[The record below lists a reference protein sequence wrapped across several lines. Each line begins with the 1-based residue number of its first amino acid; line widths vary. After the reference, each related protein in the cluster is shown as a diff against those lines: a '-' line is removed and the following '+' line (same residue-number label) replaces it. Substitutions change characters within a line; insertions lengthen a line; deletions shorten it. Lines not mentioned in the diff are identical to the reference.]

1 VSSVRFGPGE
11 AVEAHGHG
19 HLDDVDGDGDV
30 DLVLHFRT
38 QDSGIRC
45 GDTGVTLTGMTSDG
59 RLVAGT
65 DTIAT
70 VAC

>member
-1 VSSVRFGPGE
+1 
-11 AVEAHGHG
+11 
-19 HLDDVDGDGDV
+19 
-30 DLVLHFRT
+30 VLHFRT